1 MDACMA
7 GDASRDDD
15 EDGGEAEAEDALSP
29 PELQKA
35 WQAEVAVVKR
45 LRQQG
50 LAPEHPAM
58 LAACA
63 ARDEAERSWREAK
76 DPTPV
81 SVRLSRAQ
89 AKLDR
94 AISLQA
100 ESRRAVIE
108 CEREH
113 KERMAGLQ
121 SKVDEDMERVRL
133 RRRQLELVQAEVGA
147 EGLGRASTEQG
158 EAVRQVHGAI
168 CNQLAPTIA
177 ALVEQLD
184 SASPAW
190 AALNGILG
198 TLTTSKDLLERA
210 ISPSPAARTFNIG
223 DGDGGGDRADDAY
236 ADGEP
241 WDGSEWSESHD
252 LPARGAR
259 SGGGEEQWGDD
270 HDAGRAWPPEQGDP
284 MDCSEWWGAPSGQ
297 WSAGVRWQPCG
308 YGKWA
313 RESWAD
319 QSEEAWAEDGAS
331 AGQPAATRRRL
342 ELAAPTPA
350 AVSDDAA
357 DSEAAEA
364 AQRKKRHSERVSQIV
379 LQAID
384 AGIQPLTSAGE
395 ELHMLDAHQLDAW
408 ISEHFPAALA
418 R

>member
-1 MDACMA
+1 MS
-7 GDASRDDD
+7 GDASRDG
-15 EDGGEAEAEDALSP
+15 EAAGGEAEAEDALSP
-29 PELQKA
+29 PELQQA
-35 WQAEVAVVKR
+35 WQAEVSLVKR

-89 AKLDR
+89 TKLDR
-94 AISLQA
+94 ARSLQA
-100 ESRRAVIE
+100 ESRRAIIE

-113 KERMAGLQ
+113 KERVAGLQ
-121 SKVDEDMERVRL
+121 SKVDGDMERVRL
-133 RRRQLELVQAEVGA
+133 RRRQLEQVQAEVGA
-147 EGLGRASTEQG
+147 EGLGRASIEQG

-184 SASPAW
+184 SATPAW

-198 TLTTSKDLLERA
+198 GLTTSKDLLEKA
-210 ISPSPAARTFNIG
+210 ISPSPAAQTFNIG
-223 DGDGGGDRADDAY
+223 DGDGGGARTGGAY

-252 LPARGAR
+252 LPARGAN
-259 SGGGEEQWGDD
+259 SGIDEGQWG
-270 HDAGRAWPPEQGDP
+270 HGYGAGRAWPPEQGDHP
-284 MDCSEWWGAPSGQ
+284 MDCGKWWDASHSQ
-297 WSAGVRWQPCG
+297 WSAGVRWQSCG
-308 YGKWA
+308 HGKWS

-319 QSEEAWAEDGAS
+319 QSEEVWAEGGAS
-331 AGQPAATRRRL
+331 AGQPAAARRRL
-342 ELAAPTPA
+342 EPAAATPA
-350 AVSDDAA
+350 AATDDAT
-357 DSEAAEA
+357 DSEATEA
-364 AQRKKRHSERVSQIV
+364 AQRKKQHSERVSQIV

-384 AGIQPLTSAGE
+384 AGVQPLTSAGE

-408 ISEHFPAALA
+408 VSEYFPAALP